1 MPGWVPFTGLTAVVV
16 LFLLGLARLSQRA
29 VSEQPALSEGNA
41 SMATPDRSVGSD
53 PESVETSSTTEASTT
68 ETPSTESVTTDVGVT
83 DADAVT
89 VTGEMETETGRVQSV
104 DEPEPPSTTQQFST
118 GALLANVALTQGLFG
133 AILAVGAWYYEIPLS
148 ALGLTETAVGT
159 GTLAVGIGIVF
170 GVLLWTANEISASA
184 ADAVGATYDESLRE
198 MLAPET
204 VPGWMVLLGVILPT
218 IAVVEELL
226 FRAAL
231 IGVPAAGFGVSPL
244 ALAIFS
250 SALFAMGHGAQ
261 GRVGIAVTG
270 GLGLVLAG
278 GYVLTGSLLVVVIAH
293 YLVNALEFLV
303 HEGIGAERI

>member
-16 LFLLGLARLSQRA
+16 LLLLGLARLSQRA
-29 VSEQPALSEGNA
+29 VSDQPALPDGDEPI
-41 SMATPDRSVGSD
+41 ATPETPVGGERERAD
-53 PESVETSSTTEASTT
+53 PPSAMESARA
-68 ETPSTESVTTDVGVT
+68 ETPSTESTAP
-83 DADAVT
+83 DAVAADGDAVT
-89 VTGEMETETGRVQSV
+89 STGERAAQPEPARPV
-104 DEPEPPSTTQQFST
+104 DESASTTPKFST

-133 AILAVGAWYYEIPLS
+133 AILAVGAWYYEIPLW

-170 GVLLWTANEISASA
+170 GVLLWTANEISATV
-184 ADAVGATYDESLRE
+184 ADAAGATYDESLRE
-198 MLAPET
+198 MLAPDT
-204 VPGWMVLLGVILPT
+204 LPGWVLLLGVILPI

-231 IGVPAAGFGVSPL
+231 IGVPAAGFGISPL

-250 SALFAMGHGAQ
+250 SALFALGHGAQ

-278 GYVLTGSLLVVVIAH
+278 GYILTGSLLVVVIAH

-303 HEGIGAERI
+303 HEGIGADRI